1 MTYIYSAIIVISI
14 FGDDLRRVSVLKEYD
29 YFMDVPLMAIM
40 TIFVIEILVN
50 CISKGKEY
58 MASIELILDIFATVS
73 ILFDISIFYEDY
85 LAPYEK

>member
-1 MTYIYSAIIVISI
+1 
-14 FGDDLRRVSVLKEYD
+14 
-29 YFMDVPLMAIM
+29 MDIPLMAIM

-73 ILFDISIFYEDY
+73 ILFDISLFYEDY

>member
-73 ILFDISIFYEDY
+73 ILFDISFFYEDY